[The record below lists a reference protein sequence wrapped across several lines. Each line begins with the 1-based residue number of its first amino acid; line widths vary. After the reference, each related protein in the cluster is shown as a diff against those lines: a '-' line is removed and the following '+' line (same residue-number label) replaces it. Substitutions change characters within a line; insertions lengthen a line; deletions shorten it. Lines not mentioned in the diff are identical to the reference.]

1 MTKNYLKLAAG
12 YIKKQNLQKYIDII
26 LQYWKKNPTSLGH
39 GFSHMLKVAVT
50 SYETGLKNKY
60 PQPEH
65 LFIGGLFHDIY
76 RPAIYASGDEDQRLG
91 ADITRKLFV
100 ANKISTDITAKV
112 LAAIISHDEWRNLK
126 DPPIFDLIIS
136 IGDKIVHDYSVAYNY
151 VWAVNKYYKANTGK
165 PVFTT
170 HQGTLAVFNKYQQR
184 AWEIFTKHPIK
195 GTEEAIASYL
205 HIYQTVADNYFKDKT
220 GKHFFEYVE
229 KVAEIYRNEERKYLQ
244 YFGLADN
251 EINKIMK
258 RYY

>member
-1 MTKNYLKLAAG
+1 MKRNYLVLA
-12 YIKKQNLQKYIDII
+12 KKIIGEHKLQKYIDII

-50 SYETGLKNKY
+50 AFEVGIQNKY
-60 PQPEH
+60 PQPTH

-112 LAAIISHDEWRNLK
+112 LAAIISHDEWRGLK
-126 DPPIFDLIIS
+126 DPPIFDLIVS
-136 IGDKIVHDYSVAYNY
+136 IADKIVHDYTIAYNY
-151 VWAVNKYYKANTGK
+151 AWAVNKYYLANTGK

-184 AWEIFTKHPIK
+184 AWEVFTKHPIK

-220 GKHFFEYVE
+220 GKHFFDYLE
-229 KVAEIYRNEERKYLQ
+229 KVADIYRREEKKYLT
-244 YFGLADN
+244 YFGLDAK
-251 EINKIMK
+251 EIEK
-258 RYY
+258 